1 MWQSQVATSKRASEK
16 PARGKQDAP
25 SARNAGLAA
34 DNPRVAH
41 ALTWGAIPIGLI
53 TLFIALTYSE
63 TALSV
68 LLGDPGVVTRYG
80 LPISRWVHDVSFS
93 VTLGSLIFLC
103 AIIPRT
109 TRPKRTTRAAGSTDG
124 GEFTKAFNRLV
135 LVGSIAAVVWAFSAM
150 ATLVL
155 SYSDAAALPVTADT
169 SFTNGIF
176 DYMLNFDFGR
186 SWVVVVA
193 LAIITSTIMFAA
205 RSANGLGWAA
215 GFAGVALV
223 PLALLGH
230 AAGGD
235 DHWGA
240 VNSIGL
246 HLLGVVAWGGGLVAL
261 AMVSG
266 LLGGPQKNITGAD
279 TNPSAAEVLQ
289 RFSHLAGASFF
300 LVALS
305 GVAAGAI
312 RVHTLDQL
320 FGTQYGWFL
329 IIKAVLSI
337 LLGFL
342 GLIHRANIIPR
353 LKNGDLT
360 ARTAA
365 WRIIG
370 VEVAIMSAV
379 AAIAVVLARTQPPV
393 STAPPEV
400 MSPARRLSGYELP
413 PELTISSWATVWR
426 FDWLW
431 VAIIV
436 FLAIAYGRWARRV
449 HAKGGH
455 WDWWRTL
462 SFYVGLASLF
472 YITSGPIAVY
482 GQNLFSMHMVAHM
495 ALTMVAPFF
504 LVVGS
509 PIALA
514 LKAIPARRDGTRGP
528 REWTLVFL
536 HSKWAKGVTNPIVA
550 AVNFTASIVI
560 FYSTDLMWFSMKY
573 HIGHEFMNFHF
584 LLTGYVLAVN
594 MIGLDPL
601 PHRAPHFVR
610 LVILLITM
618 IFHAFYATSIM
629 GTDVLIQPDWFGN
642 QGREWGP
649 SAIEDQRIGAGVMWG
664 IGEVPTLM
672 LAVGVA
678 VAWSRSEERIAR
690 RDERVAERTGNRE
703 LRDYNEMLQQLQGD
717 QAQGLEEARRAARI
731 RAGLP
736 VDGLP
741 EDESP
746 ASASDAAAPDAD
758 APGGKGDTPRA

>member
-1 MWQSQVATSKRASEK
+1 MSQSQVATSKRASEK

-53 TLFIALTYSE
+53 TLFIALTYSG

-360 ARTAA
+360 ARKAA
-365 WRIIG
+365 WLIIG